1 MYSVLTA
8 VALLFLFCDI
18 SYYIRAIGVILFGKL
33 YPMKCK
39 ISETTVHYGICTTRD
54 VDIFLTHMSNA
65 RFLRAV
71 DFARQHFYERT
82 GIYSK
87 LAFKSTTFV
96 KASTIRYRRP
106 IALFSHYKVETRMLC
121 WENQTMYLEHKFVTP
136 KDNFVRA
143 VALSQNYVVGVDLPT
158 AMEDIP
164 GADAFKTAPEEV
176 TQWCQFLEASSAR
189 LRKKD

>member
-1 MYSVLTA
+1 MFFFLIKKYINMYSVLTA
-8 VALLFLFCDI
+8 VALLFMIFDV
-18 SYYIRAIGVILFGKL
+18 SYYIRAIGVLLFGRL
-33 YPMKCK
+33 YPNKCK
-39 ISETTVHYGICTTRD
+39 ISETTFHYGICTTKD

-71 DFARQHFYERT
+71 DFARQHFYDRT

-87 LAFKSTTFV
+87 LFKSTTFV

-106 IALFSHYKVETRMLC
+106 IALLSHYKVETR
-121 WENQTMYLEHKFVTP
+121 
-136 KDNFVRA
+136 
-143 VALSQNYVVGVDLPT
+143 NYVVGVDLPT
-158 AMEDIP
+158 AMEEIP